1 MMPKSGFFLFS
12 TMGLLM
18 TGCTTLAPSEDPVFL
33 RLTDM
38 EARLIRVERVINNQS
53 LIELAN
59 QVDQLQSQT
68 AALRGEIET
77 LRFEL
82 DGGSSRQRDLYL
94 DVDQRLQVLESRS
107 ARPVA
112 PSLASDPSVAGG
124 DNSTAADGSSGLLSG
139 TTVASEFP
147 VPAGTDRDNYQF
159 AIDLLRAGQYV
170 DSRNAF
176 VQFLQ
181 AFPTSPLA
189 DNAQYWL
196 AETRYVQQDFSS
208 ALSEFEKVINVYPD
222 SAQVPGAVLKIGFC
236 YYELE
241 RWDDARTALERVVR
255 EYPDTTAARLAVQRL
270 ELINQGPG

>member
-1 MMPKSGFFLFS
+1 MRPKSGFFLS
-12 TMGLLM
+12 SVMGLLM
-18 TGCTTLAPSEDPVFL
+18 AGCTTLAPSEDPVFL

-59 QVDQLQSQT
+59 QVDQLQAQT
-68 AALRGEIET
+68 AVLRGEIET

-94 DVDQRLQVLESRS
+94 DVDQRLQILEGRS
-107 ARPVA
+107 VRPGA
-112 PSLASDPSVAGG
+112 PAFATSDSSVA
-124 DNSTAADGSSGLLSG
+124 DGELLPG
-139 TTVASEFP
+139 ATVILELP
-147 VPAGTDRDNYQF
+147 IPAGTDRDNYQF
-159 AIDLLRAGQYV
+159 AIDLLRAGQYA
-170 DSRNAF
+170 DSRNVF

-181 AFPTSPLA
+181 VFPTSPLA

-208 ALSEFEKVINVYPD
+208 ALPEFEKVINVYPD

-241 RWDDARTALERVVR
+241 RWDDARIALERVVR

-270 ELINQGPG
+270 ELISQRPD

>member
-1 MMPKSGFFLFS
+1 MRPKSSFFLS
-12 TMGLLM
+12 GAMGLLVA
-18 TGCTTLAPSEDPVFL
+18 GCTTLAPSEDPVFL

-59 QVDQLQSQT
+59 QVDQLQAQT
-68 AALRGEIET
+68 AVLRGEIET

-107 ARPVA
+107 VRPVA
-112 PSLASDPSVAGG
+112 PALAANDSPVAGG
-124 DNSTAADGSSGLLSG
+124 GNSSSADGGLLSG
-139 TTVASEFP
+139 ATVVSELP
-147 VPAGTDRDNYQF
+147 IPAGTDRDNYQF
-159 AIDLLRAGQYV
+159 AIDLLRAGQYA

-181 AFPTSPLA
+181 VFPTSPLA

-208 ALSEFEKVINVYPD
+208 ALPEFEKVINVYPD
-222 SAQVPGAVLKIGFC
+222 SSQVPGAVLKIGFC

-241 RWDDARTALERVVR
+241 RWDDARIALERVVR

-270 ELINQGPG
+270 ELISQGPD

>member
-1 MMPKSGFFLFS
+1 MTSKSGFFLS
-12 TMGLLM
+12 GAMGLLVA
-18 TGCTTLAPSEDPVFL
+18 GCTTLAPSEDPVFL

-59 QVDQLQSQT
+59 QVDQLQAQASV
-68 AALRGEIET
+68 LRGEIET

-112 PSLASDPSVAGG
+112 PILAASDPSVAGG
-124 DNSTAADGSSGLLSG
+124 SNLSAVGGELLPG
-139 TTVASEFP
+139 ATVVSELT
-147 VPAGTDRDNYQF
+147 GTDRDNYQF
-159 AIDLLRAGQYV
+159 AIDLLRAGQYA

-176 VQFLQ
+176 IQFLQ
-181 AFPTSPLA
+181 IFPTSPLA

-208 ALSEFEKVINVYPD
+208 ALPEFEKVINVYPD

-241 RWDDARTALERVVR
+241 RWDDARTTLERVIR

-270 ELINQGPG
+270 ELISQGPD

>member
-1 MMPKSGFFLFS
+1 MIPKSSFFLFGA
-12 TMGLLM
+12 MGLLVA
-18 TGCTTLAPSEDPVFL
+18 GCTTLAPSEDPVFL

-59 QVDQLQSQT
+59 QVDQLQAQT
-68 AALRGEIET
+68 AVLRGEIET

-107 ARPVA
+107 ARPVVPA
-112 PSLASDPSVAGG
+112 LAASDPSVAGES
-124 DNSTAADGSSGLLSG
+124 NSSAADGGFLSG
-139 TTVASEFP
+139 TTVVSELP
-147 VPAGTDRDNYQF
+147 IPTGTDRDNYQF
-159 AIDLLRAGQYV
+159 AIDLLRAGQYA

-181 AFPTSPLA
+181 VFPTSPLA

-208 ALSEFEKVINVYPD
+208 ALPEFEKVINVYPD

-270 ELINQGPG
+270 ELISQGPG